1 MSKRKECKYQCGRP
15 VENETTTRCR
25 TCRRQD
31 KKSGR
36 PVRHE
41 VAPGGPR
48 ILIIDIETSPNLAD
62 VWGLWNN
69 NVSLS
74 QLRESTRMLCFAAK
88 WYGERGTL
96 FASEQISGH
105 RDMVQT
111 AWDLLDQ
118 ADAVMHYNGRRFDT
132 PHLYREFLLAG
143 LTPPSPFKQIDLCD
157 VVKHRFRF
165 PSNKLQYVSTALGLA
180 GKVSHEGHDLW
191 VKVMAGD
198 PDAWARMETY
208 NRQDVDL
215 LEEVYEIL
223 LPWIPGHPHRH
234 LYGGSGCA
242 KCGHDTVVPDG
253 VYRTALSAFLQ
264 YRCTSCGHWM
274 RDSKRLYGVQIQE
287 AIR

>member
-1 MSKRKECKYQCGRP
+1 VSKKPCKYGCGRP
-15 VENETTTRCR
+15 VENPTTTRCR
-25 TCRRQD
+25 TCRRAD
-31 KKSGR
+31 KKAGP
-36 PVRHE
+36 PV
-41 VAPGGPR
+41 VATGGPR
-48 ILIIDIETSPNLAD
+48 ILIIDIETSPNVAD

-69 NVSLS
+69 NVSLN
-74 QLRESTRMLCFAAK
+74 QLRESTRMICFAAK
-88 WYGERGTL
+88 WYGEPQT
-96 FASEQISGH
+96 FFFSEHSDG
-105 RDMVQT
+105 RAEMVQA
-111 AWDLLDQ
+111 AWDLLDR

-132 PHLYREFLLAG
+132 PHLYREFLLSG

-191 VKVMAGD
+191 VKCMAGD
-198 PDAWARMETY
+198 DEAWARMETY

-234 LYGGSGCA
+234 LYDGAGGCPT
-242 KCGHDTVVPDG
+242 CGHDAVVPAG
-253 VYRTALSAFLQ
+253 VYRTTLSAFSQ
-264 YRCTSCGHWM
+264 YRCGTCGSTF
-274 RDSKRLYGVQIQE
+274 RSSKRLFGVDLQQ